1 MSYYGIHEAKVE
13 YMSCNNCTTEAFAWI
28 AESLPCPK
36 CDSDEYVYP
45 EDVDGMQSISEK
57 DDASICAA
65 SSSMWTE
72 IVKKRKRSTRDG
84 RRREYSI

>member
-45 EDVDGMQSISEK
+45 DDVDGM
-57 DDASICAA
+57 
-65 SSSMWTE
+65 
-72 IVKKRKRSTRDG
+72 
-84 RRREYSI
+84 